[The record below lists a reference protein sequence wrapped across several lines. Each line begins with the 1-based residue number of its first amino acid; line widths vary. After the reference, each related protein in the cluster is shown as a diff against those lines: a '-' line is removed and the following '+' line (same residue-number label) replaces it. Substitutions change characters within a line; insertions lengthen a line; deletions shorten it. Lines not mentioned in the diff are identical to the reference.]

1 MCDPVITPIVLGTI
15 SAGLG
20 IAGSAASYSQ
30 AKQNVAYQNAAA
42 DSQFQYQM
50 MQASASRNFEQLRA
64 DQQEALM
71 AQNRMLADQAYSDEI
86 SQLNLRLMQEQEAAA
101 QAKQQS
107 AKAGL
112 QQRGAI
118 EASGRL
124 GNTVDNLIADYYRQQ
139 AQYDYATERNLAFT
153 GNQLQEQKRG
163 AAATRGSRIASQQP
177 YLKQPVLDPLK
188 PIPQPKP
195 SSTPFIL
202 QGMGSVVGAATQAYG
217 ISQKLPSTPKP
228 STPQDYS
235 SVFRR

>member
-1 MCDPVITPIVLGTI
+1 MCDPVSITLGVV

-20 IAGSAASYSQ
+20 IAQSTASYSQ
-30 AKQNVAYQNAAA
+30 AKQQTAYNNAVA
-42 DSQFQYQM
+42 DSQFQYQQ

-86 SQLNLRLMQEQEAAA
+86 SQLNLRLMQEQEATA
-101 QAKQQS
+101 QSKQQS

-202 QGMGSVVGAATQAYG
+202 QGIGSVANAGIQAYG
-217 ISQKLPSTPKP
+217 MNQQYKAAKK
-228 STPQDYS
+228 
-235 SVFRR
+235 

>member
-1 MCDPVITPIVLGTI
+1 MCDPVIAPIVFGTI

-20 IAGSAASYSQ
+20 IAGSAASYGQ
-30 AKQNVAYQNAAA
+30 AKQQAAYNNAVAE
-42 DSQFQYQM
+42 SQFQYQQ
-50 MQASASRNFEQLRA
+50 MQAGAARNFEQLRA

-71 AQNRMLADQAYSDEI
+71 EQNRMLADQAYADEI
-86 SQLNLRLMQEQEAAA
+86 SQLNLRLMQEQEAAS

-139 AQYDYATERNLAFT
+139 AQFDYATERNLAFT

-163 AAATRGSRIASQQP
+163 SAATRGSRIASQQP

-195 SSTPFIL
+195 SSTPFLL
-202 QGMGSVVGAATQAYG
+202 QGAGSVLSSATDAYG
-217 ISQKLPSTPKP
+217 LHLKMKK
-228 STPQDYS
+228 
-235 SVFRR
+235 

>member
-1 MCDPVITPIVLGTI
+1 MGVI

-20 IAGSAASYSQ
+20 IAQSAASYSQ
-30 AKQNVAYQNAAA
+30 AKQQTAYSNAVA
-42 DSQFQYQM
+42 DSQYQYQQ

-71 AQNRMLADQAYSDEI
+71 SQNRLLADKAYSDEI

-107 AKAGL
+107 SKAGL
-112 QQRGAI
+112 QQRGTV

-153 GNQLQEQKRG
+153 GTQLQEQKRG
-163 AAATRGSRIASQQP
+163 SAATRGSRIASQQP
-177 YLKQPVLDPLK
+177 YIKQPVLDALK
-188 PIPQPKP
+188 PIPQAKP
-195 SSTPFIL
+195 SSMPYLL
-202 QGMGSVVGAATQAYG
+202 QGA
-217 ISQKLPSTPKP
+217 
-228 STPQDYS
+228 S
-235 SVFRR
+235 SVLGGVSTGMSTASAMKNAGLKVNYWGFKQA